1 MPFHAD
7 LQLDKLLLLSL
18 KQAIVIAF
26 IIVLPGTYSSVR
38 DNLGDTQRARLT
50 EEEEVAGCCNW
61 AARESKM
68 DTLIDLERADG
79 NIEIAKVKVADAE
92 VKIVRAMNYI
102 KVVEDALKKSPGN
115 NGLEDELAKV

>member
-1 MPFHAD
+1 
-7 LQLDKLLLLSL
+7 
-18 KQAIVIAF
+18 
-26 IIVLPGTYSSVR
+26 
-38 DNLGDTQRARLT
+38 
-50 EEEEVAGCCNW
+50 
-61 AARESKM
+61 M

-115 NGLEDELAKV
+115 NGLEDELAKVRK